1 MADGKY
7 YPDYWKDY
15 VKCLKATGQTPS
27 RKWAIFA
34 ARYRAASAYQM
45 ATFMQLTDKLT
56 AGYSAG
62 VGLLLSYSAFEA
74 ACRASMRE
82 TYEVEISSSNGF
94 AVDCRKELIRWFG
107 RYGEEDFPLRS
118 ALASSELRKKLD
130 AFFVN
135 DTDNLL
141 PIASA
146 FRHLFAHGHW
156 TPYGSDTLSNGAC
169 SAIEMLAQ
177 LLRIKGDD
185 LLSAALLKTNETL
198 VGSSSNTFA
207 K

>member
-1 MADGKY
+1 
-7 YPDYWKDY
+7 
-15 VKCLKATGQTPS
+15 
-27 RKWAIFA
+27 
-34 ARYRAASAYQM
+34 
-45 ATFMQLTDKLT
+45 MQLTDKLT

-74 ACRASMRE
+74 ACRASMHE

>member
-7 YPDYWKDY
+7 YPDYWKEY
-15 VKCLKATGQTPS
+15 VNYMKANGRAPS
-27 RKWAIFA
+27 REWAIFA
-34 ARYRAASAYQM
+34 ARYRAASAYQGAM
-45 ATFMQLTDKLT
+45 FMQLTDKLT
-56 AGYSAG
+56 VGYSAG
-62 VGLLLSYSAFEA
+62 MGLLLSYSAFEA

-82 TYEVEISSSNGF
+82 TYEVEIPGSKGF

-107 RYGEEDFPLRS
+107 RFGEEDFPLRG

-130 AFFVN
+130 SFFAKE
-135 DTDNLL
+135 TENLL

-156 TPYGSDTLSNGAC
+156 TPNGSDTLSKGAC

-177 LLRIKGDD
+177 LLRMKGDD
-185 LLSAALLKTNETL
+185 LLCDALHKASEM
-198 VGSSSNTFA
+198 
-207 K
+207 